1 MNTMFSV
8 WKPVDMV
15 SRDIVEIAK
24 NKIGSSGKVGHAGTL
39 DPFAEGV
46 LVLCCGTKTKEVP
59 NIMAMKKEYL
69 ATIKLGV
76 ETDTLD
82 STGEIYKSSI
92 VPDIDEK
99 SINKVLSKFKG
110 DINQTPPAFSAL
122 KLNGKRLYEYAR
134 CGIRIIKKPRKVTI
148 SSLEFIKLNSIDTI
162 VVKVVCSSG
171 TYIRSLAADIAVEL
185 GTRGHLKELQR
196 LRIGNYTKEKCIS
209 IEELINGNIV

>member
-1 MNTMFSV
+1 MFSV

-15 SRDIVEIAK
+15 SSDIVKIAK
-24 NKIGSSGKVGHAGTL
+24 NKIGPSGKVGHAGTL

-82 STGEIYKSSI
+82 STGEIYKSSSI
-92 VPDIDEK
+92 PHIDKE
-99 SINKVLSKFKG
+99 SIDRVLNKFKG

-148 SSLEFIKLNSIDTI
+148 SLLDLVKLNSIDGTI
-162 VVKVVCSSG
+162 ALKVICSSG
-171 TYIRSLAADIAVEL
+171 TYIRSLAADIAIEL
-185 GTRGHLKELQR
+185 GTRGYLKELQR
-196 LRIGNYTKEKCIS
+196 LRVGDYTKEECIS
-209 IEELINGNIV
+209 IEELINGNII